1 MEYTKKE
8 DFLGGFIEYFI
19 TNIPR
24 FEKDNWKLKLY
35 AKIVASNYS
44 TQKKGRE
51 ILFKKGFS
59 ANGNKSNEFYKYFT
73 ILEDL

>member
-19 TNIPR
+19 TDIPR

-35 AKIVASNYS
+35 ARIVASNYS
-44 TQKKGRE
+44 TQKEGRE
-51 ILFKKGFS
+51 ILFKKGFT
-59 ANGNKSNEFYKYFT
+59 ANGNKMNEFYKNFI
-73 ILEDL
+73 ILEGL